1 MEMKNKFDDHYR
13 DLLSNLFGEI
23 EESSLRQIFEGG
35 KKTELD
41 AGAYLFRQGD
51 SENDLY
57 VVLSGRLRAI
67 NEDKNGITILGDI
80 AEGEPVGELALF
92 TDEPRM
98 AAVLAIRKSVV
109 LKISKAEYHTVI
121 TKNPH
126 FASALTKFVINRMR
140 RNVLEQKVEAAPKNI
155 VFIQLQEDYDL
166 GPWINE
172 IRNNLEALSIQPQV
186 LDRASKKN
194 NSSTPVL
201 ELLESHKGVN
211 LLVCSGKDAEW
222 TKQCL
227 LYADLIILASDFDA
241 EANLYDIE
249 TNHKLY
255 ENNIL
260 NRKKYLLL
268 LHPEDSPVPENT
280 ARWFKNRNI
289 HLHIHAR
296 KNNITDMRRLCR
308 IITNQAVGLVLG
320 GSGAKGYAHTGA
332 VKALLNAGVEIDF
345 VGGSSAGALYGI
357 GMTYSDFDFDKINHI
372 CEESTSE
379 EFEINDFFL
388 TFLSKN
394 SGQKIGEFSR
404 KIFRDTNLE
413 DLWITSYCVST
424 DMSNNEVKIHTTGLV
439 WQQIQESFSS
449 PGIFPPVVVENQV
462 YVDGGLSENIPID
475 PMYRYP
481 IKHIIAVSLTGSEP
495 EKIDLNN
502 LPSVWDQIKGKFK
515 KKTRHDNPVATT
527 VMLNSMTFNPRQREE
542 INKSKVSLYFE
553 INLRAVSLLND
564 ANWKRVVKKG
574 NDQTRSYLEELP
586 LEEKFWIKNS

>member
-1 MEMKNKFDDHYR
+1 MEMKNKFNDHYR
-13 DLLSNLFGEI
+13 ELLSNLFGEM

-41 AGAYLFRQGD
+41 AGEYLFRQGD

-67 NEDKNGITILGDI
+67 NEDKSGITILGDI

-98 AAVLAIRKSVV
+98 AAVLAIRKSMV
-109 LKISKAEYHTVI
+109 LKISKAEYHTVVS
-121 TKNPH
+121 KNPH

-140 RNVLEQKVEAAPKNI
+140 RNVLEQKVEAIPKNI
-155 VFIQLQEDYDL
+155 VFIQLQEEYDL
-166 GPWINE
+166 GPWINQ
-172 IRNNLEALSIQPQV
+172 IKNNLEELSIRPQV
-186 LDRASKKN
+186 LDRAFKKN
-194 NSSTPVL
+194 DGSTPVL
-201 ELLESHKGVN
+201 ELMESHKGVN
-211 LLVCSGKDAEW
+211 LLVCSGKDSEW

-227 LYADLIILASDFDA
+227 LYADLIILASDFYA
-241 EANLYDIE
+241 ESNLYDIE
-249 TNHKLY
+249 KNHKLY

-268 LHPEDSPVPENT
+268 LHPENSPVPENT

-296 KNNITDMRRLCR
+296 KNNSTDMSRICR

-332 VKALLNAGVEIDF
+332 VKALLKAGVEIDF
-345 VGGSSAGALYGI
+345 LGGSSAGALYGI
-357 GMTYSDFDFDKINHI
+357 GMTYSDFDFDKINDI
-372 CEESTSE
+372 CEKSTSE
-379 EFEINDFFL
+379 EFGINDFFL
-388 TFLSKN
+388 TFLSKK

-404 KIFRDTNLE
+404 KIFRETNLE

-424 DMSNNEVKIHTTGLV
+424 DMSNNEVKIHNTGLV

-515 KKTRHDNPVATT
+515 KKTLHDNPVATT

-586 LEEKFWIKNS
+586 IEEKFWIKNS